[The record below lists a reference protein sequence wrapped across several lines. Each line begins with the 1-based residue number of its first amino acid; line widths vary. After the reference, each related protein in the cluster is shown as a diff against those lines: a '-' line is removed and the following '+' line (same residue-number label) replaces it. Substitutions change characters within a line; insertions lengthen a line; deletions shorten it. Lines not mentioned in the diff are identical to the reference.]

1 MFKINDSYL
10 PIYAKFFSRS
20 IILEFLY
27 KKEPKF
33 IIETLKN
40 SSVNTQEISSL
51 RYKDLFDKVYDRI
64 SKGYLCEY
72 VYKNETL
79 YHEILSNRHK
89 DEAKLLSEVAVGGS
103 KADIVVING
112 TTTVYEIKT
121 ELDTVNRLESQLDDY
136 VKVFDRINILTCE
149 SKLKSINE
157 ILSTKPEYSV
167 IGIYLLKK
175 SGRKNILD
183 VFKESSSNL
192 ENIDVLYVHNT
203 INFSEFR
210 KYYPHLDKETFIKLE
225 KSEVHHIFSDIIRHR
240 AKHQDFLHQMPKSLK
255 MVGSV
260 LQKLNKKEKAEL
272 ISKLENYVTI

>member
-1 MFKINDSYL
+1 MLNISESYL

-27 KKEPKF
+27 KRQPKF
-33 IIETLKN
+33 ILETLKN
-40 SSVNTQEISSL
+40 SSADLQKISTL
-51 RYKDLFDKVYDRI
+51 RYKDLFDEVYKKI
-64 SKGYLCEY
+64 AKEYLCEY

-79 YHEILSNRHK
+79 YYEILSNRHS
-89 DEAKLLSEVAVGGS
+89 DNAKLLSEVAVGGS

-149 SKLKSINE
+149 TKLKSINE
-157 ILSTKPEYSV
+157 ILKKKPEFDV
-167 IGIYLLKK
+167 IGIFLLKK
-175 SGRKNILD
+175 NSRKITLD
-183 VFKESSSNL
+183 VFKESTSNL
-192 ENIDVLYVHNT
+192 ANINPETVHQT

-210 KYYPHLDKETFIKLE
+210 KYYPHMDKETFIKLE
-225 KSEVHHIFSDIIRHR
+225 KPEVHQIFSDIIKHR
-240 AKHQDFLHQMPKSLK
+240 ARHQDFLHQMPKSLK

-260 LQKLNKKEKAEL
+260 LQKLNRKEKAEL
-272 ISKLENYVTI
+272 IDKLENYVTI